1 MSWFEIVTCPSCA
14 VLPLSSVG
22 EITLK
27 LYSAL
32 TLIAKSSKHENAKQG
47 DVPANVE
54 FGVAAA
60 PWPA

>member
-1 MSWFEIVTCPSCA
+1 MMDPTIT

-32 TLIAKSSKHENAKQG
+32 SYSQNNARDLRFELNG
-47 DVPANVE
+47 A
-54 FGVAAA
+54 
-60 PWPA
+60 